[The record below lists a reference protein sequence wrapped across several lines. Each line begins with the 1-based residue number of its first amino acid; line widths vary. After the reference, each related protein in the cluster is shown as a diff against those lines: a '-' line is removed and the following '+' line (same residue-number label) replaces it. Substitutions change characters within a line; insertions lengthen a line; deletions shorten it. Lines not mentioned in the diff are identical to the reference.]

1 MEQKLL
7 QYACKAGAHEGTARC
22 RNMEPCPV
30 HNGSGQLAP
39 RPEVVLIK
47 INLNHENNILF
58 ANAGIPRRER
68 SDKRREELGEEH
80 RQRAERLG
88 RDSLVIRERREGKEN
103 VDYPEAHDSGCA
115 VFGSNGLHNGVDIR
129 GLADQLLAT
138 GFCLTNA
145 YRLDREQKP
154 PIRLVMEF
162 RRGQDRIPESQHA
175 FPWLL
180 LQQLV
185 DTCFGQV
192 DVWANDRD
200 ARDQVVHTVNCGQR
214 NDDAEPV
221 YALLYADGDWRVELR
236 SVDNAA

>member
-1 MEQKLL
+1 MAGKV
-7 QYACKAGAHEGTARC
+7 QYACKAGAHDGTARC

-30 HNGSGQLAP
+30 HNGLGQLAP
-39 RPEVVLIK
+39 RPDVVLVK
-47 INLNHENNILF
+47 VNLNHENNILF
-58 ANAGIPRRER
+58 VNAGIPRRER
-68 SDKRREELGEEH
+68 SEERRKQLGEQH
-80 RQRAERLG
+80 RQRAGKLG

-103 VDYPEAHDSGCA
+103 VGYPEAHDSGCA
-115 VFGSNGLHNGVDIR
+115 VFGSDGLYSGVDIR

-145 YRLDREQKP
+145 YRLDRDLKP

-162 RRGQDRIPESQHA
+162 RRQDRIPDSQHA

-200 ARDQVVHTVNCGQR
+200 ARGQVVHTVNCGKR
-214 NDDAEPV
+214 DDCATTKFR
-221 YALLYADGDWRVELR
+221 LLFANGDWEAQWV
-236 SVDNAA
+236 